1 MNAEKLRRNVESV
14 RRRVADACR
23 VMNRDPSSLTLVV
36 VTKDRPVEAIREL
49 YELGVKDLGESRVQ
63 EASEKRPSLPAGAGG
78 PRWHMIGHLQT
89 NKVRRAVEL
98 FDVIHSVDR
107 PSLAQ
112 ELHRHLASRGRTIDA
127 FVQVNVA
134 GEAQKGGIP
143 PDQVLPFVDDIRDRC
158 STLRLQG
165 LMTMA
170 PLSDEPERVRWVFA
184 RLRELAVQV
193 GLPGLSMG
201 MTQDYV
207 VAIEEGATHLRIG
220 SAFFEGVFE

>member
-1 MNAEKLRRNVESV
+1 MNEERLRRNVEAV
-14 RRRVADACR
+14 RRRVAEACR
-23 VMNRDPSSLTLVV
+23 VMNRDPASITLVV
-36 VTKDRPVEAIREL
+36 VTKDRPVEAIRAL
-49 YELGVKDLGESRVQ
+49 YEMGVKDIGENRVQ
-63 EASEKRPSLPAGAGG
+63 EAAEKRPAIPSDG
-78 PRWHMIGHLQT
+78 PHWHMIGHLQT

-98 FDVIHSVDR
+98 FDIIHSVDR

-112 ELHRHLASRGRTIDA
+112 ELHKHLASRSRTIDA

-165 LMTMA
+165 LMTIA
-170 PLSDEPERVRWVFA
+170 PQSDDPERVRWVFA

-201 MTQDYV
+201 MSQDYV
-207 VAIEEGATHLRIG
+207 IAIEEGATHLRIG
-220 SAFFEGVFE
+220 SAFFEGVFTG

>member
-1 MNAEKLRRNVESV
+1 MNEELLRRNVEAV
-14 RRRVADACR
+14 RRRVAEACR
-23 VMNRDPSSLTLVV
+23 VVDRDPASVTLVV
-36 VTKDRPVEAIREL
+36 VTKDRPVDAIRVL
-49 YELGVKDLGESRVQ
+49 YEMGIKDIGENRVQ
-63 EASEKRPSLPAGAGG
+63 EAAEKRPAIPADG
-78 PRWHMIGHLQT
+78 PRWHMVGHLQT

-107 PSLAQ
+107 PNLAE
-112 ELHRHLASRGRTIDA
+112 ELHKHLASRGRTIDA
-127 FVQVNVA
+127 FVQVNIA
-134 GEAQKGGIP
+134 GEKQKGGIP

-158 STLRLQG
+158 SALRLQG
-165 LMTMA
+165 LMTIA

-201 MTQDYV
+201 MSQDYV

-220 SAFFEGVFE
+220 SAFFEGVLAG